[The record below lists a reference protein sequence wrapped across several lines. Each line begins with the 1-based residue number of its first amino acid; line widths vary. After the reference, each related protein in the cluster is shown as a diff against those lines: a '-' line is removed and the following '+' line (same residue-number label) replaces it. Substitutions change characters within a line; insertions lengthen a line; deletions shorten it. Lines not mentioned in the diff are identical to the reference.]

1 MSDHVN
7 PGAPVPATP
16 TPGTPTPG
24 APARSARER
33 RGQGQG
39 QGQGYGGYGSYGG
52 YGGYSPY
59 GGPVGP
65 DGGARA
71 KAAQLVGNV
80 KTIYRH
86 RWIALTTAV
95 VIFLI
100 VAVQTFTATPIYQA
114 RVQLLLEPENPNVV
128 SFKQVIDQ
136 EQWTEE
142 YYRTQ
147 FTILQS
153 RALARRTI
161 NTLKLWENPE
171 FGGSG
176 GQKKTPF
183 SVMGTVRGATSAATG
198 WVMGLFSG
206 PPKATASVA
215 NANETAAQS
224 GLIDAFLGGL
234 SVTPIRNS
242 RLVDIEYA
250 SPDPAMAA
258 TIINTVAKQYIEQNL
273 EYKFLS
279 SKEASDWLGQ
289 QLVVERKK
297 LEDSERALQEYREQ
311 GDAVALEDRQNI
323 VVQRLTDLN
332 TAYTKARTDRFEKE
346 ALYSQLSSLQNNRSA
361 LDTFPAI
368 LSNTFI
374 QQLKSQLSDLQRQRA
389 QMAERLGDK
398 HPDMIKLVMAIQ
410 GAEARL
416 DAEINKV
423 VQSVHNEFLSAQAQE
438 RSLAG
443 ALEGQKRDALSLN
456 AKGIQYGVL
465 RREAES
471 NKLMYDALMQRSKET
486 GISGEL
492 KTSNIRIVDQ
502 AEVPRSPIL
511 PRKSRDLLLGLLG
524 GLMAGIA
531 LAFVVE
537 YVDNRIRNP
546 EELKQ
551 LGLSFLG
558 LIPALGKKEMVI
570 AGSPFLHDGVPT
582 SFTEAFRAIRTNV
595 LFSTAEAGSRS
606 MVITSTQPGEGKT
619 TVAANLA
626 MTLAQTGQRV
636 LLVDADMRKSRH
648 HDIFKIPTNPGLS
661 SILVGVAKPGEAV
674 VKTAMPSLWVLPAGP
689 HPPNPSEL
697 LGSARF
703 KDLLASFQQN
713 FDWVIL
719 DAPPVMAVTDAS
731 VVAHLT
737 NGVVFIVGCE
747 QVSRYMVGTALEQ
760 LRASKATIM
769 GFVLNRVNLQ
779 RNPYYYSHYYKREY
793 ATYYSSDAKT

>member
-1 MSDHVN
+1 MFEQLRPESSQ
-7 PGAPVPATP
+7 PATP
-16 TPGTPTPG
+16 
-24 APARSARER
+24 APVTQARPARER
-33 RGQGQG
+33 R
-39 QGQGYGGYGSYGG
+39 GYGGYGSYSG
-52 YGGYSPY
+52 YGAY
-59 GGPVGP
+59 GVQIGS

-95 VIFLI
+95 VVFLV

-114 RVQLLLEPENPNVV
+114 RVQLLLEPENPNIV

-136 EQWTEE
+136 EQWSEE

-153 RALARRTI
+153 RVLARRTI
-161 NTLKLWENPE
+161 NSLKLWDHAE
-171 FGGSG
+171 FGGG
-176 GQKKTPF
+176 NAQKKTSF
-183 SVMGTVRGATSAATG
+183 SVMGTVGSAMG
-198 WVMGLFSG
+198 WVTSLF
-206 PPKATASVA
+206 ASAPEVA
-215 NANETAAQS
+215 STPAADETAAQS
-224 GLIDAFLGGL
+224 GLIDAFLGRL
-234 SVTPIRNS
+234 TVSPIRNS
-242 RLVDIEYA
+242 RLVNIEFA
-250 SPDPAMAA
+250 SPNPAMAA
-258 TIINTVAKQYIEQNL
+258 TIINTLAQQYIEQNL

-289 QLVVERKK
+289 QLIVERKK
-297 LEDSERALQEYREQ
+297 LEDSERALQQYREQ

-323 VVQRLTDLN
+323 VVQRLSDLN
-332 TAYTKARTDRFEKE
+332 TAYTQARTQRFEKE
-346 ALYSQLSSLQNNRSA
+346 ALYNQLSSLQSNRTA

-389 QMAERLGDK
+389 QMAEKLGEK
-398 HPDMIKLVMAIQ
+398 HPDMIKLVTAIQ
-410 GAEARL
+410 NAEARL
-416 DAEINKV
+416 DAEIAKV

-456 AKGIQYGVL
+456 AKGIEYGVL
-465 RREAES
+465 RRETES

-502 AEVPRSPIL
+502 AEIPRSPVL
-511 PRKSRDLLLGLLG
+511 PRKSRDLMLGLLG
-524 GLMAGIA
+524 GLMAGIG
-531 LAFVVE
+531 LAFFVE

-558 LIPALGKKEMVI
+558 LIPGLTKKDMVV
-570 AGSPFLHDGVPT
+570 AGSPFLQDGVPMG
-582 SFTEAFRAIRTNV
+582 FTEAFRGIRTSV
-595 LFSTAEAGSRS
+595 VFSTAEAGSRS

-648 HDIFKIPTNPGLS
+648 HDIFKVSSNPGLS
-661 SILVGVAKPGEAV
+661 SVLVGVAKPGEAIV
-674 VKTAMPSLWVLPAGP
+674 RTTIPALWLLPAGP

-697 LGSARF
+697 LGSSRF
-703 KDLLASFQQN
+703 KDLLTTFQQH

-731 VVAHLT
+731 VIAHLT
-737 NGVVFIVGCE
+737 NGVVFVVGCE
-747 QVSRYMVGTALEQ
+747 QVSRYLVTTALEQ
-760 LRASKATIM
+760 LRGSKATIM
-769 GFVLNRVNLQ
+769 GFVLNRVNLH

-793 ATYYSSDAKT
+793 ANYYASDAKAQGA